1 MAKLDLRKQTDHDT
15 ELAADLASY
24 RKALVC
30 TGWTISLL
38 AQANVPANHISP
50 MPVRTP
56 FLAGTEAD
64 FSQEEPLV
72 IYSTDPEG

>member
-38 AQANVPANHISP
+38 AQANVPANHISAY
-50 MPVRTP
+50 
-56 FLAGTEAD
+56 AG
-64 FSQEEPLV
+64 
-72 IYSTDPEG
+72 